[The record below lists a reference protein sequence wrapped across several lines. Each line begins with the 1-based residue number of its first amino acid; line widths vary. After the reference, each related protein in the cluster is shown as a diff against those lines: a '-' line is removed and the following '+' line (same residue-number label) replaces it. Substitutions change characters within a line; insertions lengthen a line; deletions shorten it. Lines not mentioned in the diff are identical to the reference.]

1 METWT
6 NEMRTHTWNNKKY
19 FWAHRTVRIS
29 RQLILKKIFLLTLVC
44 VAYLH
49 LSWSLWSMCTWK
61 WNIIF
66 SGRSMGHSLFEKI
79 IQLWPESS
87 GKEE

>member
-19 FWAHRTVRIS
+19 FWAHRTLSEFRDS
-29 RQLILKKIFLLTLVC
+29 WFLKRFFLLTLVC

-49 LSWSLWSMCTWK
+49 LSWCFMVYVYMEMKHNLQWQEHGS
-61 WNIIF
+61 
-66 SGRSMGHSLFEKI
+66 
-79 IQLWPESS
+79 
-87 GKEE
+87 